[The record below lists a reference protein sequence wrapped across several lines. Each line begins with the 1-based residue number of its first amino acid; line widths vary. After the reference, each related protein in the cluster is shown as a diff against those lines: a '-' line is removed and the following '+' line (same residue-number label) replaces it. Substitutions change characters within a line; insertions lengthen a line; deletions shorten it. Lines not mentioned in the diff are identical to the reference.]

1 MDIKMQEIH
10 SMFNQLINQNQIN
23 MYKVNF
29 YKNRELTNSSVFTTE
44 RKAITC
50 LESHASYD
58 SLKVTNG
65 QWYAS
70 SGGNIPEQ
78 EIEIVKI

>member
-1 MDIKMQEIH
+1 
-10 SMFNQLINQNQIN
+10 

-29 YKNRELTNSSVFTTE
+29 YTNRELTNSFEFTTE

-50 LESHASYD
+50 LESHASHN

-78 EIEIVKI
+78 EIEIVKIK

>member
-1 MDIKMQEIH
+1 
-10 SMFNQLINQNQIN
+10 
-23 MYKVNF
+23 MYQVKF
-29 YKNRELTNSSVFTTE
+29 YQNRELIKTYEFTTE

-50 LESHASYD
+50 LESHASND

>member
-1 MDIKMQEIH
+1 
-10 SMFNQLINQNQIN
+10 
-23 MYKVNF
+23 MYQVKF
-29 YKNRELTNSSVFTTE
+29 YHNRELTKTFEFTTE

-50 LESHASYD
+50 LESHASHD

-70 SGGNIPEQ
+70 SEGNKPET
-78 EIEIVKI
+78 EIEIVQYS

>member
-1 MDIKMQEIH
+1 
-10 SMFNQLINQNQIN
+10 
-23 MYKVNF
+23 MYTVNF
-29 YKNRELTNSSVFTTE
+29 YHNSTLTHSFEFTTE

-50 LESHASYD
+50 LESHASHN

-70 SGGNIPEQ
+70 SGGNIPET
-78 EIEIVKI
+78 EIKIEKI